1 MLVFGPSIVAPIWQR
16 LARGRRLP
24 LRVAGVLL
32 LALSFLIGA
41 QGLTGAKARVVS
53 WFWRPER
60 LAESESRVV
69 AQASGSRVVWVHDSG
84 ATSWDYGSSYY
95 GDHVSQSV
103 VDQMVDQGVMALT
116 GASSVADAWRQ
127 IIPDYQPG
135 KAIAIKVNFN
145 CSSGPDDT
153 DLDIDALIHPVDAIV
168 RGLKQ
173 IDVREEDV
181 WVYEAVRCIP
191 NRFVDSS
198 LYPGVRFF
206 DTLCHEVATFDSD
219 DPDALVHFSD
229 HTQQVTDVVVNAS
242 YLINMPIV
250 KRHGFG
256 LNFGV
261 TLSFKNHYGT
271 IQTPSN
277 LHENRSARLVTLNSN
292 AHIRDKTRLVVGDA
306 LFGHWET
313 NGYKPKP
320 WNNTFGNRY
329 GKGSPDSLFF
339 ATDPVAA
346 DSVMADILEAEA
358 WINDEPD
365 EYMNLAEQ
373 QGLGVY
379 ERGDPWGSGYSR
391 IDFVKCD
398 TQGTTDPL
406 CYGAGEPTATPT
418 PTSTDTPTPTPTYTP
433 TETATPTPTPTPTAT
448 GTSNLPPGLGTVI
461 PSSGGGPTGVTSY
474 FTTTWTDGDGW
485 EDLKHCYFH
494 IGASPALAGNV
505 TLLYNRAKNKLW
517 LRSDDGG
524 AWTGGY
530 PPGGPNTMENSQ
542 AIVHCAQTT
551 VEGSGDTLS
560 VAWAIAFKPGYTG
573 TKKLG
578 LKCKDRQGAKAKGA
592 WKGTWTVE

>member
-1 MLVFGPSIVAPIWQR
+1 MRVRKTRRLYRTLRRLLAAGATRARPDSSWVIFLSSLLWFLLRTGTRPSRAVYPCQRAAQTNMLVFGPSIVAPIWQR
-16 LARGRRLP
+16 LARRRRLP

-41 QGLTGAKARVVS
+41 QGLTGAKAKVVS
-53 WFWRPER
+53 WFWRPEP
-60 LAESESRVV
+60 LAEREGRVV

-103 VDQMVDQGVMALT
+103 VDQMVDQGLMALT
-116 GASSVADAWRQ
+116 GASSVAEAWRQ
-127 IIPDYQPG
+127 IIPDYEPG

-145 CSSGPDDT
+145 CSSGPEDT
-153 DLDIDALIHPVDAIV
+153 DIDIDALIHPVNAIV

-191 NRFVDSS
+191 HRFVDSS
-198 LYPGVRFF
+198 LYRGVRFF
-206 DTLCHEVATFDSD
+206 GAWCQEIARFDSD
-219 DPDALVHFSD
+219 DPDAQVHFSD

-250 KRHGFG
+250 KRHGYG
-256 LNFGV
+256 QNFGV

-271 IQTPSN
+271 IQTPGN
-277 LHENRSARLVTLNSN
+277 LHENRSLRLVALNSN

-306 LFGHWET
+306 LFGHWEN
-313 NGYKPKP
+313 NGYSPKP
-320 WNNTFGNRY
+320 WNNTFANQY

-358 WINDEPD
+358 WISDEPD

-379 ERGDPWGSGYSR
+379 ERGYPWGSGYSR

-398 TQGTTDPL
+398 AQGTTDPR

-418 PTSTDTPTPTPTYTP
+418 PTSTDTATPTPTYTL
-433 TETATPTPTPTPTAT
+433 TPTGKPLPTPSNTAPKPLTRGVYLPIIVKSWAAVPPTAMVM
-448 GTSNLPPGLGTVI
+448 PATV
-461 PSSGGGPTGVTSY
+461 
-474 FTTTWTDGDGW
+474 
-485 EDLKHCYFH
+485 
-494 IGASPALAGNV
+494 
-505 TLLYNRAKNKLW
+505 
-517 LRSDDGG
+517 LRSPRRRPDAGKQQR
-524 AWTGGY
+524 W
-530 PPGGPNTMENSQ
+530 PVS
-542 AIVHCAQTT
+542 
-551 VEGSGDTLS
+551 
-560 VAWAIAFKPGYTG
+560 
-573 TKKLG
+573 
-578 LKCKDRQGAKAKGA
+578 
-592 WKGTWTVE
+592 